1 LKGGSVKRLMA
12 ALGVAA
18 LITAGCAGSAQR
30 ARGSAETL
38 RLGIFPNLTHAPGY
52 VALGRG
58 IFEEVMPH
66 TDVEITVFNSGTDAG
81 EALLAGSIDATYI
94 GPGPATNL
102 YVESGGKV
110 ALVSGAVSGGA
121 SLVVRKGV
129 GIDTPQDLAGRKVA
143 VPGIGNT
150 QDIALRT
157 WLEANGMKSQDEGGD
172 VAIVEVDN
180 PELPQLFR
188 AGQLDA
194 AWEPE
199 PYPSLLI
206 EGGLAELFLDEAEL
220 WPEGRFVT
228 THLLV
233 STIYMEAHPQVV
245 GQLVEAN
252 VEAIRFI
259 QENPDEAK
267 ATVQAQLIE
276 AGAPSLDQAV
286 VDAAWDK
293 LEFTWDPVASS
304 LEQDAQD
311 AFQLGYL
318 EQAPTDIL
326 DIYRLEPLNA
336 VLANQQLEQI
346 EVIA

>member
-1 LKGGSVKRLMA
+1 MKRLVA
-12 ALGVAA
+12 FLGLAA
-18 LITAGCAGSAQR
+18 LISAGCAGSAER
-30 ARGSAETL
+30 ARGSADTL

-52 VALGRG
+52 VAIGQG
-58 IFEEVMPH
+58 IFEEVMPA
-66 TDVEITVFNSGTDAG
+66 TNVEITVFNSGTEAG

-102 YVESGGKV
+102 FMQSQGAV
-110 ALVSGAVSGGA
+110 AVVSGAVSGGA
-121 SLVVRKGV
+121 GMVVRKGS
-129 GIDTPQDLAGRKVA
+129 GIEDAQDLAGKRVA
-143 VPGIGNT
+143 VPDVGNT

-157 WLEANGMKSQDEGGD
+157 WLEENGLKAEDEGGE
-172 VAIVEVDN
+172 VRVVPVDN

-206 EGGLAELFLDEAEL
+206 EQGLADPFLDEATL
-220 WPEGRFVT
+220 WPDGRFVT

-233 STIYMEAHPQVV
+233 STAYLEAHPTVA

-252 VEAIRFI
+252 VEAIRFML
-259 QENPDEAK
+259 ENPDEAK
-267 ATVQAQLIE
+267 ATAQAQLIE

-293 LEFTWDPVASS
+293 LEFTWDPIPSS
-304 LEQDAQD
+304 LEKDAQD
-311 AFQLGYL
+311 AYNLGYL
-318 EQAPTDIL
+318 AEPPGNIL
-326 DIYRLEPLNA
+326 DIYRLEPLNT
-336 VLANQQLEQI
+336 VLAREHLEPI
-346 EVIA
+346 EVVV

>member
-1 LKGGSVKRLMA
+1 MKRLIA

-18 LITAGCAGSAQR
+18 LVAAGCAGSAER
-30 ARGSAETL
+30 ARGSAEVL

-52 VALGRG
+52 VALGQG
-58 IFEEVMPH
+58 IFDRVMGN
-66 TDVEITVFNSGTDAG
+66 TEVEITVFNSGTDAG

-102 YVESGGKV
+102 FVQSRGSV
-110 ALVSGAVSGGA
+110 AVISGAVSGGA
-121 SLVVRKGV
+121 GMVVRRGA
-129 GIDTPQDLAGRKVA
+129 GIGDPQDLVGKRIA
-143 VPGIGNT
+143 VPDIGNT

-157 WLEANGMKSQDEGGD
+157 WLEENGLKAEDEGGE
-172 VAIVEVDN
+172 VRVVPVDN

-206 EGGLAELFLDEAEL
+206 EQGLAEPFLDEATL
-220 WPEGRFVT
+220 WPDGRFVT

-233 STIYMEAHPQVV
+233 SRIYMEAHPQVV
-245 GQLVEAN
+245 SQLVEAN
-252 VEAIRFI
+252 VEALTFM
-259 QENPDEAK
+259 QESPDEAK
-267 ATVQAQLIE
+267 ATAQAQLIE

-293 LEFTWDPVASS
+293 LEFTWDPIAAS
-304 LEQDAQD
+304 LEKGAQD
-311 AFQLGYL
+311 AYNLGYL
-318 EQAPTDIL
+318 DEAPQDIL
-326 DIYRLEPLNA
+326 DIYRLDPLNSI
-336 VLANQQLEQI
+336 LAKEQLEPI
-346 EVIA
+346 EVVV